1 MSFAF
6 VNVGNNG
13 LIGSWSSSRSE
24 RKLQLTACNCKC
36 LIRGFLKSSEFQFFS
51 KQRAAKK
58 QLWCKPCFL
67 IRGQSEQQDSEGDTE
82 NADSIRMRD
91 HLKNGPLKVTTG
103 ALPERVVVVVFCFLS
118 FVICNMDRV
127 NVSVAIL
134 PMAGQFGWSQ
144 STVGLIQSAFFWGYL
159 VTQIP
164 GGYLA
169 DKYGGKHV
177 LGLGVLSWSLM
188 TFITPFAA
196 AYPLPVLL
204 LSRALLG
211 FGEGVAMPAMNQMVS
226 KWVPSGERSRSL
238 SLIYSGMYF
247 GSVIGLLACPK
258 LISTFG
264 WHSVFTSF
272 GLLGIIWW
280 LFWNALVSSNPGK
293 SNRISKE
300 EKMYIMNQTNNL
312 GTKKRTTGNIPWSL
326 LFSKK
331 ATWAIIV
338 AHFCTTWGYFVLL
351 TWLPTYFN
359 QHLGLNLASSS
370 IFSIL
375 PWLSMAVSANFGGWC
390 ADYLLSRGFSVT
402 FVRKLLQTI
411 GLMGPALFLS
421 IVCFVSHPATAVL
434 CMALALGLGSF
445 AQSGVYANHQDIGP
459 DYAGILLGISNSFAA
474 IPGIVGVAL
483 TGYILDRTGGAWS
496 LVFALAIGFYII
508 GTLVYNLLGTG
519 ERVF

>member
-1 MSFAF
+1 MKLGAF
-6 VNVGNNG
+6 LELSCQRLGNKHCYKYCNG
-13 LIGSWSSSRSE
+13 CR
-24 RKLQLTACNCKC
+24 C
-36 LIRGFLKSSEFQFFS
+36 LWWKNH
-51 KQRAAKK
+51 KK
-58 QLWCKPCFL
+58 PY
-67 IRGQSEQQDSEGDTE
+67 R
-82 NADSIRMRD
+82 
-91 HLKNGPLKVTTG
+91 
-103 ALPERVVVVVFCFLS
+103 LPFRQVVVVSLTKKTNQEAESSPQDLQQQQNFGNNLPSSFHKDTTSRLYNMKNIPERFLVVFLCFLS

-134 PMAGQFGWSQ
+134 PMSKEFGWSQ
-144 STVGLIQSAFFWGYL
+144 STVGVIQSSFFWGYL

-169 DKYGGKHV
+169 DKYGGKLV
-177 LGLGVLSWSLM
+177 LGWGVLAWSMM
-188 TFITPFAA
+188 TFITPYAA
-196 AYPLPVLL
+196 AKSFPVLL

-211 FGEGVAMPAMNQMVS
+211 FGEGVAMPAMNQVVS

-238 SLIYSGMYF
+238 ALIYSGMYF
-247 GSVIGLLACPK
+247 GSVIGLLLCPK
-258 LISTFG
+258 MIQQLG
-264 WHSVFTSF
+264 WHSVFTIF
-272 GLLGIIWW
+272 GALGIVWW
-280 LFWNALVSSNPGK
+280 LLWNAKIQSSPER
-293 SNRISKE
+293 SNSISE
-300 EKMYIMNQTNNL
+300 EERRYILKQ
-312 GTKKRTTGNIPWSL
+312 RTDSADSKTTISRQVPWKL

-359 QHLGLNLASSS
+359 QHLGLNVASSS
-370 IFSIL
+370 FFSVV
-375 PWLSMAVSANFGGWC
+375 PWLAMALSSNVGGWC

-402 FVRKLLQTI
+402 FVRKLMQTI

-421 IVCFVSHPATAVL
+421 IVSFVHHPIAAVL

-459 DYAGILLGISNSFAA
+459 EYAGVLLGISNSFAA

-483 TGYILDRTGGAWS
+483 TGFILDKTNGAWS
-496 LVFALAIGFYII
+496 IVFGLAIGFYVL
-508 GTLVYNLLGTG
+508 GTIVYNTMGTG